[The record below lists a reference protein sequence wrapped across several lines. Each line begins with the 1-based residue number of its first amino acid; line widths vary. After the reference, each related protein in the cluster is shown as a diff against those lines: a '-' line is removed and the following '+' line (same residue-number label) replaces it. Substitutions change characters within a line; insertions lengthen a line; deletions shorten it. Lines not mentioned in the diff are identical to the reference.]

1 MNAELLERIASL
13 ERGLCSTKLQ
23 LACAKSS
30 EDSLM
35 FDLAKMRV
43 ALSKATSSNVAA
55 SHSESAR
62 ADGAEN
68 DRSKPR
74 NIYQAIIEV
83 PTGNPLSRKK
93 SGDDL
98 DVHRARKVKKV
109 LNPGSCA
116 SALNLYAEFDVSL
129 HPLPE
134 VDSGFG
140 GELSLRRPACNN
152 MVDRLNRNSCASA
165 LNLLELIRLPPIATQ
180 SMLSLESSISKRSS
194 GDIALLFGNRGPSS
208 VPSVNGRCRV
218 GSWNNPTRVGNSR
231 YTNKGSVKG
240 NAEWVS
246 FNKNQRRPFGNE
258 ERSFVLLMP

>member
-30 EDSLM
+30 EDSLK

-116 SALNLYAEFDVSL
+116 SALNLFAEIDAPLQRSTFDSHGASMLSL
-129 HPLPE
+129 HRTTKNR
-134 VDSGFG
+134 S
-140 GELSLRRPACNN
+140 A
-152 MVDRLNRNSCASA
+152 RLNPNSCASA
-165 LNLLELIRLPPIATQ
+165 LNLRVAQGLHSLASA
-180 SMLSLESSISKRSS
+180 SMLSVSSSS
-194 GDIALLFGNRGPSS
+194 RDIALLFGNPRLLSAPSF
-208 VPSVNGRCRV
+208 NGRRRV
-218 GSWNNPTRVGNSR
+218 GSRNNARLGNNR
-231 YTNKGSVKG
+231 CTNQGSAKR
-240 NAEWVS
+240 NAEW
-246 FNKNQRRPFGNE
+246 GE
-258 ERSFVLLMP
+258 LM

>member
-1 MNAELLERIASL
+1 MDDLQLQERIASL
-13 ERGLCSTKLQ
+13 EWELVSTKMQ

-30 EDSLM
+30 EDSLKHQ
-35 FDLAKMRV
+35 LAKMRV
-43 ALSKATSSNVAA
+43 ALSKATSSSVTA
-55 SHSESAR
+55 SYSESSR
-62 ADGAEN
+62 ADAAEN
-68 DRSKPR
+68 GRSDLHR
-74 NIYQAIIEV
+74 QYHAIIEV

-98 DVHRARKVKKV
+98 DVHRARNVKKV

-240 NAEWVS
+240 NAEWGE
-246 FNKNQRRPFGNE
+246 FQ
-258 ERSFVLLMP
+258 